1 MCACYSEYINF
12 VISGYQQV
20 ISDPVEYYTV
30 KYNLKSTEVLMLEGN

>member
-20 ISDPVEYYTV
+20 ISDPVEYYIV
-30 KYNLKSTEVLMLEGN
+30 KYNLQSIEVLVLEEN